1 MDTLTNPKYYTFQ
14 IVVFQKYYQI
24 GENMSLSRREFL
36 KSSAA
41 ASAAAAIGMAVPAE
55 LEAAAEK
62 AEGSWR
68 WDKAACRFCGTG
80 CGIMMATKNGKIVA
94 VKGDPAA
101 PVNRGLN
108 CIKGYFNAKIMYGAD
123 RLTQPLLRVGADGK
137 FDKKGKFAPVS
148 WERAFDEM
156 EVHIKKA
163 LKASGPEGVGVF
175 ASGQYT
181 VMEGYAAQKMMKG
194 GFRSNAID
202 PNARHCMASAVV
214 GFYQTFGIDEPS
226 GCYDDIELTDT
237 IVSWG
242 SNMAEMH
249 PILWS
254 RVTDRKLSDPER
266 VKVINIST
274 YTHRTSDLADEEII
288 FSPNTDLAM
297 WNYIAREIVYN
308 NPESIDWDFV
318 KKHIVFAASPVNMGY
333 GMRRAGEKSIKD
345 GKYTALE
352 METIDKEMQKVVSAK
367 EAPALEPYGYKE
379 GDMMVNKP
387 AGLKH
392 WEITFE
398 EYKKFLAPYTL
409 DYVATISKGNPDED
423 INEFKRKLKLM
434 ADLYI
439 EKGRKVVS
447 FWTMGMNQHTRG
459 TWVNT
464 LAYNVHFL
472 LNKQALPGS
481 GAFSLTGQPSAC
493 GTARE
498 VGTFC
503 HRLPADM
510 MVKNPKHRKITED
523 RWKVPNGTLN
533 PVGNQHIMKIHR
545 DIEDGVVKF
554 AWVNVCNP
562 YQDTASA
569 THWIKA
575 AREMDNFIVTSDGY
589 PGISAKVSD
598 LILPSAMIY
607 EKWGAYG
614 NAERRT
620 QHWRQQVLPVGDAM
634 SDTWQWVELSK
645 RFTVGDV
652 WGAQPLRGGK
662 SLPDVRKAAY
672 AMGYSDN
679 TTMYE
684 ILFANKEAKSYKVD
698 LESFPQQG
706 YDNSESNGDSRNVV
720 GSDGKVFN
728 GYGFM
733 IHEYLFEEY
742 ASFGRGHAH
751 DLADF
756 TTYHRVRGLKW
767 PVVDGKETQWR
778 FNAKYDP
785 YAAKQTKETGNSHA
799 FYGGLAKALTQGDL
813 MGIKDKKK
821 KSLKNKAKIF
831 ARPYMDPPEM
841 PDANYDTWLCTGRV
855 LEHWHSGT
863 MTMRVP
869 ELYRAVPEALCYMHP
884 QDAKDKGLKQGGLCW
899 VESRRGKV
907 KARVETR
914 GRNRPSRGL
923 VFVPWFDEK
932 VFINKV
938 CLDATCPQ
946 SKQTDF
952 KKCAVK
958 IYKA

>member
-1 MDTLTNPKYYTFQ
+1 
-14 IVVFQKYYQI
+14 
-24 GENMSLSRREFL
+24 
-36 KSSAA
+36 
-41 ASAAAAIGMAVPAE
+41 
-55 LEAAAEK
+55 
-62 AEGSWR
+62 
-68 WDKAACRFCGTG
+68 
-80 CGIMMATKNGKIVA
+80 
-94 VKGDPAA
+94 
-101 PVNRGLN
+101 
-108 CIKGYFNAKIMYGAD
+108 
-123 RLTQPLLRVGADGK
+123 
-137 FDKKGKFAPVS
+137 
-148 WERAFDEM
+148 
-156 EVHIKKA
+156 
-163 LKASGPEGVGVF
+163 
-175 ASGQYT
+175 
-181 VMEGYAAQKMMKG
+181 MEGYAAQKMMKG
-194 GFRSNAID
+194 GFRSNALD

-237 IVSWG
+237 VVSWG

-254 RVTDRKLSDPER
+254 RVTDRKLSDPDR
-266 VKVINIST
+266 VKVVNIST
-274 YTHRTSDLADEEII
+274 YRHRTSDLADIEII
-288 FSPNTDLAM
+288 FTPNTDLAL
-297 WNYIAREIVYN
+297 WNYIAHEIVYN
-308 NPESIDWDFV
+308 HPEAIDWDFV
-318 KKHIVFAASPVNMGY
+318 KRHIIFAASPVNMGY
-333 GMRRAGEKSIKD
+333 GMRRSDEKSIVD
-345 GKYTALE
+345 GKYTDEE
-352 METIDKEMQKVVSAK
+352 METISKEMKKVVSAA

-379 GDMMVNKP
+379 GDVMVNKP

-392 WEITFE
+392 WEISFE
-398 EYKKFLAPYTL
+398 EYKKFLEPYTL
-409 DYVATISKGNPDED
+409 DYVAKISKGNPDED
-423 INEFKRKLKLM
+423 INEFKKKLKTL
-434 ADLYI
+434 ASYYV

-464 LAYNVHFL
+464 LSYNVHFL
-472 LNKQALPGS
+472 LNKQAKPGS

-510 MVKNPKHRKITED
+510 MVANPKHRKITEN
-523 RWKVPNGTLN
+523 RWKVPEGTIN

-545 DIEDGVVKF
+545 DIEDGVIKF

-562 YQDTASA
+562 YQDSASA
-569 THWIKA
+569 KHWIKA

-645 RFTVGDV
+645 RFTVKDLWGDYT
-652 WGAQPLRGGK
+652 LRNGK
-662 SLPDVRKAAY
+662 KLPNVIQDAKK
-672 AMGYSDN
+672 MGYTED
-679 TTMYE
+679 TTMFD
-684 ILFANKEAKSYKVD
+684 ILFANDEARSYEVD
-698 LESFPQQG
+698 QNDPIQRG
-706 YDNSESNGDSRNVV
+706 YDNSNSVGDSRNVI
-720 GSDGKVFN
+720 GSDGKVFK
-728 GYGFM
+728 GYGFF
-733 IHEYLFEEY
+733 IDKYLFEEY
-742 ASFGRGHAH
+742 AWFGRGHGH
-751 DLADF
+751 DLAPFDV
-756 TTYHRVRGLKW
+756 YHRVRGLKW

-778 FNAKYDP
+778 FNVKYDP
-785 YAAKQTKETGNSHA
+785 YAAKAVKKAGTDNSHA
-799 FYGGLAKALTQGDL
+799 FYGTLAKALAQGDL
-813 MGIKDKKK
+813 LGIKDKTK

-831 ARPYMDPPEM
+831 ARPYMDPPEV
-841 PDANYDTWLCTGRV
+841 PDNEYDTWLCTGRV

-899 VESRRGKV
+899 VESRRGRV

-946 SKQTDF
+946 SKQTDY

>member
-1 MDTLTNPKYYTFQ
+1 
-14 IVVFQKYYQI
+14 
-24 GENMSLSRREFL
+24 MSISRRNFL

-41 ASAAAAIGMAVPAE
+41 AAAAGAVGITVPAEVQAAAAQG
-55 LEAAAEK
+55 EK
-62 AEGSWR
+62 GWR

-80 CGIMMATKNGKIVA
+80 CGIMLATKGGKIVA

-123 RLTQPLLRVGADGK
+123 RLKTPLLRMNDAGE
-137 FDKKGKFAPVS
+137 FDKKGKFKPVS
-148 WERAFDEM
+148 WKRAFDEM
-156 EVHIKKA
+156 ETHIRKA

-181 VMEGYAAQKMMKG
+181 VMEGYAAQKMMKA

-237 IVSWG
+237 VVSWG

-254 RVTDRKLSDPER
+254 RVTDRKLSDPDH
-266 VKVINIST
+266 VKIVNIST
-274 YTHRTSDLADEEII
+274 YRHRTSDLADVEII
-288 FSPNTDLAM
+288 FSPSTDLAL
-297 WNYIAREIVYN
+297 WNYIAREIVMRD
-308 NPESIDWDFV
+308 EKEKIIDWEFV
-318 KKHIVFAASPVNMGY
+318 KKHMVFAVGPTNIGY
-333 GMRRAGEKSIKD
+333 GMRRAGEKSLKD

-352 METIDKEMQKVVSAK
+352 METISKEMEKKVSAK
-367 EAPALEPYGYKE
+367 EAPALAPYGLKE
-379 GDMMVNKP
+379 GDTMKHT
-387 AGLKH
+387 AGTLKH
-392 WEITFE
+392 WEISFE
-398 EYKKFLAPYTL
+398 EYKRSLEPYTL
-409 DYVATISKGNPDED
+409 DYVAKIAKGDPNED
-423 INEFKRKLKLM
+423 IEEFKKKLQFL
-434 ADLYI
+434 ANLYI

-464 LAYNVHFL
+464 LSYNVHFM
-472 LNKQALPGS
+472 LNKQAKPGS

-503 HRLPADM
+503 HRLPADL
-510 MVKNPKHRKITED
+510 MVKNPKHRKIAEGK
-523 RWKVPNGTLN
+523 WSIPEGTLN

-554 AWVNVCNP
+554 AWVNVCNA
-562 YQDTASA
+562 YQDSASA
-569 THWIKA
+569 SHWIKA

-598 LILPSAMIY
+598 LVLPSAMIY

-645 RFTVGDV
+645 RFTVKDL
-652 WGAQPLRGGK
+652 WGEYTLRNGK
-662 SLPDVRKAAY
+662 KLPNVIAA
-672 AMGYSDN
+672 AKKMGYTED
-679 TTMYE
+679 TTMFD
-684 ILFANKEAKSYKVD
+684 ILYANKKAKSYKVNT
-698 LESFPQQG
+698 EAFPQQG
-706 YDNSESNGDSRNVV
+706 YDNSEVLGDSRNVK
-720 GSDGKVFN
+720 GSDGKVFK

-742 ASFGRGHAH
+742 ASFGRGHGH
-751 DLADF
+751 DLAPF
-756 TTYHRVRGLKW
+756 ETYHKVRGLKW

-778 FNAKYDP
+778 FNVKYDP
-785 YAAKQTKETGNSHA
+785 YAAKANPGGDFA
-799 FYGGLAKALTQGDL
+799 FYGPLAKALAQGDL
-813 MGIKDKKK
+813 TGIKDKTK
-821 KSLKNKAKIF
+821 KSLKNKAKIY

-841 PDANYDTWLCTGRV
+841 PDAKYDTWLCTGRV

-869 ELYRAVPEALCYMHP
+869 ELYRAVPEALCYMNP
-884 QDAKDKGLKQGGLCW
+884 KDAKEKGFKNGELIW

-914 GRNRPSRGL
+914 GRNRPSQGL

-938 CLDATCPQ
+938 CLDATCPM
-946 SKQTDF
+946 SKQTDY

-958 IYKA
+958 MYKA

>member
-1 MDTLTNPKYYTFQ
+1 
-14 IVVFQKYYQI
+14 
-24 GENMSLSRREFL
+24 MSLSRRDFL

-41 ASAAAAIGMAVPAE
+41 ASAAAAVGMTVPAE
-55 LEAAAEK
+55 LAAKANAAE
-62 AEGSWR
+62 GGWR

-80 CGIMMATKNGKIVA
+80 CGIMLATKAGKIVA

-123 RLTQPLLRVGADGK
+123 RLKQPLLRVDSKGN
-137 FDKKGKFAPVS
+137 FDKKGNFAPVS

-156 EVHIKKA
+156 ELNIKKA
-163 LKASGPEGVGVF
+163 LKHSGPEGVGVF

-194 GFRSNAID
+194 GFRSNAFD

-237 IVSWG
+237 IVTWG

-254 RVTDRKLSDPER
+254 RVTDRKLSDPKN
-266 VKVINIST
+266 VKIINLST
-274 YTHRTSDLADEEII
+274 YRHRTSDIADTEII
-288 FSPNTDLAM
+288 FKPNSDLAL

-308 NPESIDWDFV
+308 HPESIDWDFV
-318 KKHIVFAASPVNMGY
+318 KEHIVFAASPVNMGY
-333 GMRRAGEKSIKD
+333 GMRRSDEKSIKD
-345 GKYTALE
+345 GKYTDLE
-352 METIDKEMQKVVSAK
+352 METISKEMKKVVSK
-367 EAPALEPYGYKE
+367 DEAPALAPYGYKE
-379 GDMMVNKP
+379 GDVMVNKNS
-387 AGLKH
+387 GLKH
-392 WEITFE
+392 WEISFE
-398 EYKKFLAPYTL
+398 EYKKFLEPYTAE
-409 DYVATISKGNPDED
+409 YTTQVSKGNPDESD
-423 INEFKRKLKLM
+423 ADFMKKIKEM
-434 ADLYI
+434 ASLYI
-439 EKGRKVVS
+439 EKNRKVVS

-472 LNKQALPGS
+472 LNKQAKPGS

-510 MVKNPKHRKITED
+510 MVANPKHREITENA
-523 RWKVPNGTLN
+523 WKIPNGTLN

-545 DIEDGVVKF
+545 DIEDGVIKF

-569 THWIKA
+569 SHWIKA

-645 RFTVGDV
+645 RFTVKDL
-652 WGAQPLRGGK
+652 WGASTLRNGK
-662 SLPDVRKAAY
+662 KLADVTAEAKK
-672 AMGYSDN
+672 MGYDEN

-684 ILFANKEAKSYKVD
+684 ILFANKKAKSYKID
-698 LESFPQQG
+698 LEDPIQAG
-706 YDNSESNGDSRNVV
+706 YDNTDAIGDSRNII
-720 GSDGKVFN
+720 GSDGKVFK
-728 GYGFM
+728 GYGFF
-733 IHEYLFEEY
+733 IQKYLFEEY
-742 ASFGRGHAH
+742 AEFGRGHAH

-756 TTYHRVRGLKW
+756 DTYHKVRGLKW

-778 FNAKYDP
+778 FNTKYDP
-785 YAAKQTKETGNSHA
+785 YAKKYGKPGTDFA
-799 FYGGLAKALTQGDL
+799 FYGTLAKALAQGDL
-813 MGIKDKKK
+813 KGITDKNK

-831 ARPYMDPPEM
+831 ARPYMDAPEM
-841 PDANYDTWLCTGRV
+841 PDERYPVWLSTGRV

-884 QDAKDKGLKQGGLCW
+884 EDAKKYGVKQGALAW

-914 GRNRPSRGL
+914 GRNRPSKGL

-938 CLDATCPQ
+938 CADYTCPQ
-946 SKQTDF
+946 SFQTDF

>member
-1 MDTLTNPKYYTFQ
+1 MA
-14 IVVFQKYYQI
+14 
-24 GENMSLSRREFL
+24 LSRREFL

-41 ASAAAAIGMAVPAE
+41 ASAAAAVGMSVPSE
-55 LEAAAEK
+55 LQAKANE
-62 AEGSWR
+62 AEGGWR

-80 CGIMMATKNGKIVA
+80 CGIMLATKNGKIVA

-123 RLTQPLLRVGADGK
+123 RLKQPLLRVNAKGE
-137 FDKKGKFAPVS
+137 FDKHGDFAPIS

-156 EVHIKKA
+156 EKHTKKA
-163 LKASGPEGVGVF
+163 LKQSGPEGVGVF
-175 ASGQYT
+175 GSGQYT
-181 VMEGYAAQKMMKG
+181 IMEGYTAQKMMKA

-237 IVSWG
+237 IVTWG

-254 RVTDRKLSDPER
+254 RVTDRKLSDPKNIKI
-266 VKVINIST
+266 VNIST
-274 YTHRTSDLADEEII
+274 YRHRTSDLADMEII
-288 FSPNTDLAM
+288 FTPQTDLAL
-297 WNYIAREIVYN
+297 WNYIAHEIVFN
-308 NPESIDWDFV
+308 NPEVIDWDFI

-333 GMRRAGEKSIKD
+333 GMRKAGEKSMD
-345 GKYTALE
+345 KYTAAE
-352 METIDKEMQKVVSAK
+352 KETMAKQMEKVVSEA
-367 EAPALEPYGYKE
+367 EAPALEPYGYKA
-379 GDMMVNKP
+379 GDVMKNKP

-392 WEITFE
+392 WEISFE
-398 EYKKFLAPYTL
+398 EYKKFLKPYNL
-409 DYVATISKGNPDED
+409 DYVAKISKGDPDED
-423 INEFKRKLKLM
+423 IEVFKKKLKTL

-439 EKGRKVVS
+439 EKSRKVVS

-472 LNKQALPGS
+472 LNKQARPGS

-498 VGTFC
+498 VGTFT

-510 MVKNPKHRKITED
+510 MVKNPKHRAITEKG
-523 RWKVPNGTLN
+523 WHIPKGTLN
-533 PVGNQHIMKIHR
+533 PVGNQHIMKIFR
-545 DIEDGVVKF
+545 DLEDGFVKF
-554 AWVNVCNP
+554 AWIQVTNIF
-562 YQDTASA
+562 QTTASA
-569 THWIKA
+569 SHWIKA
-575 AREMDNFIVTSDGY
+575 AREMDNFIVCSDPY

-598 LILPSAMIY
+598 LILPTAMIY

-620 QHWRQQVLPVGDAM
+620 QHWRQQVLPAGEAM
-634 SDTWQWVELSK
+634 SDTWQMVEFMK
-645 RFTVGDV
+645 RFTIKDL
-652 WGAQPLRGGK
+652 WGEYTLRNGK
-662 SLPDVRKAAY
+662 KLPNVIDAAKK
-672 AMGYSDN
+672 MGYKEDTS
-679 TTMYE
+679 MYE
-684 ILFANKEAKSYKVD
+684 VLYANERAKSYKID
-698 LESFPQQG
+698 MDDPIQAGF
-706 YDNSESNGDSRNVV
+706 DNTECLGDSRNVK
-720 GSDGKVFN
+720 GSDGKVWD
-728 GYGFM
+728 GYGFF
-733 IHEYLFEEY
+733 IQKYLFEEY
-742 ASFGRGHAH
+742 ADFGRGHAH

-756 TTYHRVRGLKW
+756 DTYHKVRGLKW

-785 YAAKQTKETGNSHA
+785 YAAKENTGEFA
-799 FYGGLAKALTQGDL
+799 FYGKLAKALSQGDL
-813 MGIKDKKK
+813 LGVTQKAK

-831 ARPYMDPPEM
+831 ARPYMDPPEI
-841 PDANYDTWLCTGRV
+841 PDEEYPLWMSTGRV

-869 ELYRAVPEALCYMHP
+869 ELYRAVPEALVYVHP
-884 QDAKDKGLKQGGLCW
+884 EDAKKFGVSQGELAW

-914 GRNRPSRGL
+914 GRNRPSRNL
-923 VFVPWFDEK
+923 VYVPFFDEK
-932 VFINKV
+932 VYINKV

-946 SKQTDF
+946 SGQTDF

-958 IYKA
+958 VYKA

>member
-1 MDTLTNPKYYTFQ
+1 
-14 IVVFQKYYQI
+14 
-24 GENMSLSRREFL
+24 MSVSRRDFL

-41 ASAAAAIGMAVPAE
+41 VAAAGVVGISVPQEVQAAAAEAE
-55 LEAAAEK
+55 
-62 AEGSWR
+62 SDWR

-80 CGIMMATKNGKIVA
+80 CGIMLATKGGKIVA

-123 RLTQPLLRVGADGK
+123 RLKTPLLRMNDKGE
-137 FDKKGKFAPVS
+137 FDKKGKFKPVS
-148 WERAFDEM
+148 WQRAFDEM
-156 EVHIKKA
+156 EKHAKKA
-163 LKASGPEGVGVF
+163 LAASGPEGIGVF

-194 GFRSNAID
+194 GFRSNALD

-237 IVSWG
+237 VISWG

-254 RVTDRKLSDPER
+254 RVSDRKLSNPDR

-274 YTHRTSDLADEEII
+274 YTHRTSDLADIEII
-288 FSPNTDLAM
+288 FSPNTDLAL
-297 WNYIAREIVYN
+297 WNYIAREIVYRDKLGGGT
-308 NPESIDWDFV
+308 EDIIDWDFV
-318 KKHIVFAASPVNMGY
+318 NKHIVFCASPVNIGY
-333 GMRRAGEKSIKD
+333 GMRKADEKSIKE
-345 GKYTALE
+345 GKYSEAE
-352 METIDKEMQKVVSAK
+352 MEIIKKEMSKIVSEK
-367 EAPALEPYGYKE
+367 EAPALAPYGYKA
-379 GDMMVNKP
+379 GDEMKNETPLVDGKP
-387 AGLKH
+387 EDLKH
-392 WEITFE
+392 WHISFE
-398 EYKKFLAPYTL
+398 EYKKFLEPYTL
-409 DYVATISKGNPDED
+409 DYVAKISKGDPNED
-423 INEFKRKLKLM
+423 IEAFKKKLQTM

-439 EKGRKVVS
+439 EKDRKVVS

-464 LAYNVHFL
+464 LSYNVHFM
-472 LNKQALPGS
+472 LNKQAKPGS

-510 MVKNPKHRKITED
+510 MVANPKHREITEKA
-523 RWKVPNGTLN
+523 WKIPAKTLN
-533 PVGNQHIMKIHR
+533 HIGNQHIMKIHR
-545 DIEDGVVKF
+545 DIEDGNMKF

-562 YQDTASA
+562 YQDSA
-569 THWIKA
+569 NANHWIKA
-575 AREMDNFIVTSDGY
+575 ARESDCFIVCSDGY

-598 LILPSAMIY
+598 LVLPSAMIY

-620 QHWRQQVLPVGDAM
+620 QHWRQQVIPVGDAM
-634 SDTWQWVELSK
+634 SDTWQWVEFSK
-645 RFTVGDV
+645 RFTVKDL
-652 WGAQPLRGGK
+652 WGAQKLRGKNKDTGEPNG
-662 SLPDVRKAAY
+662 LPSVIEEAK
-672 AMGYSDN
+672 AMGYTED

-684 ILFANKEAKSYKVD
+684 ILFANERAKSYAAND
-698 LESFPQQG
+698 PIGEG
-706 YDNSESNGDSRNVV
+706 YDNTESLGDSRNVI
-720 GSDGKVFN
+720 GSDGKEWK
-728 GYGFM
+728 GYGFQ
-733 IHEYLFEEY
+733 IHKYLFEEY
-742 ASFGRGHAH
+742 ADFGRGHAH
-751 DLADF
+751 DLAPFDV
-756 TTYHRVRGLKW
+756 YHKVRGLKW

-785 YAAKQTKETGNSHA
+785 YAAKAAEGAEFA
-799 FYGGLAKALTQGDL
+799 FYGKLAKELPSGDL
-813 MGIKDKKK
+813 MGVKDKEKK
-821 KSLKNKAKIF
+821 PLANKAKIF

-841 PDANYDTWLCTGRV
+841 PDEKYPLWMCTGRV

-884 QDAKDKGLKQGGLCW
+884 DDAKNLGLKRGELAW
-899 VESRRGKV
+899 VDSRRGKV
-907 KARVETR
+907 KARIETS
-914 GRNRPSRGL
+914 GRNRPPVGL

-946 SKQTDF
+946 SKQTDY

-958 IYKA
+958 ITKA

>member
-1 MDTLTNPKYYTFQ
+1 
-14 IVVFQKYYQI
+14 
-24 GENMSLSRREFL
+24 MSLDRRKFL
-36 KSSAA
+36 KSAAA
-41 ASAAAAIGMAVPAE
+41 ASAASAMGMTVPVE
-55 LEAAAEK
+55 LQASQQK
-62 AEGSWR
+62 AESDWR

-80 CGIMMATKNGKIVA
+80 CGIMMATKGEGNDRKIVA

-123 RLTQPLLRVGADGK
+123 RLTQPLLRVGSDGK
-137 FDKKGKFAPVS
+137 FDKHGKFAPIS

-156 EVHIKKA
+156 EFHAKKA
-163 LKASGPEGVGVF
+163 FKEGGPEAVGVF
-175 ASGQYT
+175 SSGQYT
-181 VMEGYAAQKMMKG
+181 IMEGYAAQKMMKA
-194 GFRSNAID
+194 GFRSNAFD

-214 GFYQTFGIDEPS
+214 GFYQTFGVDEPS

-237 IVSWG
+237 VVSWG

-254 RVTDRKLSDPER
+254 RVTDRKLSDPDR
-266 VKVINIST
+266 VKVISIQT
-274 YTHRTSDLADEEII
+274 YTHRTSDLADTEIL
-288 FSPNTDLAM
+288 FSPNTDTAL
-297 WNYIAREIVYN
+297 WNYVAHEIVYN
-308 NPESIDWDFV
+308 NPDAIDWDFI
-318 KKHIVFAASPVNMGY
+318 KKHIIFAAGPVNIGY
-333 GMRRAGEKSIKD
+333 GMRRKGEKSLVD
-345 GKYTALE
+345 GKYTELE
-352 METIDKEMQKVVSAK
+352 METISKEMSKKVSAK

-379 GDMMVNKP
+379 GDVMKHT
-387 AGLKH
+387 GGTLKH
-392 WEITFE
+392 WEISFE
-398 EYKKFLAPYTL
+398 DYKKSLAPYTL
-409 DYVATISKGNPDED
+409 DYTAKIVKGDPDED
-423 INEFKRKLKLM
+423 INEFKAKLKEL
-434 ADLYI
+434 ASLYV
-439 EKGRKVVS
+439 EKDRKVVS

-459 TWVNT
+459 TWTNT
-464 LAYNVHFL
+464 LAYNVHFM
-472 LNKQALPGS
+472 LNKQARPGS

-498 VGTFC
+498 VGTFT

-510 MVKNPKHRKITED
+510 MVKNPKHRSIAEHK
-523 RWKVPNGTLN
+523 WMVPQGTIN
-533 PVGNQHIMKIHR
+533 PVGKQHIMKIHR
-545 DIEDGVVKF
+545 DIEDGLIKF

-562 YQDTASA
+562 YQDSASA

-620 QHWRQQVLPVGDAM
+620 QHWRQQVVPVGDAM
-634 SDTWQWVELSK
+634 SDTWQWVEFSK
-645 RFTVGDV
+645 RFTVKDL
-652 WGAQPLRGGK
+652 WGEQAPSGPRK
-662 SLPDVRKAAY
+662 KALPSVIEAAKK
-672 AMGYSDN
+672 MGYSED
-679 TTMYE
+679 TTMFE
-684 ILFANKEAKSYKVD
+684 ILYANETAKSYKLD
-698 LESFPQQG
+698 QKDPIQTG
-706 YDNSESNGDSRNVV
+706 YDNSEGYGDGRNVI
-720 GSDGKVFN
+720 GSDGKVFE
-728 GYGFM
+728 GYGFF
-733 IHEYLFEEY
+733 IQKYLWEEY
-742 ASFGRGHAH
+742 ASFTRGHGH
-751 DLADF
+751 DLAPFDM
-756 TTYHRVRGLKW
+756 YQKVRGLKW
-767 PVVDGKETQWR
+767 PVVDGKETPWR

-785 YAAKQTKETGNSHA
+785 YAAKETKGTDDEFA
-799 FYGGLAKALTQGDL
+799 FYGKLAKALPFGNLTGVT
-813 MGIKDKKK
+813 KKEK
-821 KSLKNKAKIF
+821 TGLKNKAKIF

-841 PDANYDTWLCTGRV
+841 PDENYDTWLCTGRV

-884 QDAKDKGLKQGGLCW
+884 ADAKAKGLKQGGLAW

-914 GRNRPSRGL
+914 GRNRPARGL

-938 CLDATCPQ
+938 CLDATCPM
-946 SKQTDF
+946 SKQTDY

>member
-1 MDTLTNPKYYTFQ
+1 MT
-14 IVVFQKYYQI
+14 
-24 GENMSLSRREFL
+24 LSRREFL

-41 ASAAAAIGMAVPAE
+41 ASAAAAIGMNVPTAVQAKANE
-55 LEAAAEK
+55 
-62 AEGSWR
+62 AEGGWR

-80 CGIMMATKNGKIVA
+80 CGIMLATKGGKIVA

-123 RLTQPLLRVGADGK
+123 RLKQPLLRVNQKGE
-137 FDKKGKFAPVS
+137 FDKNGEFTPIS

-156 EVHIKKA
+156 EFHMKKA
-163 LKASGPEGVGVF
+163 LKEKGPEGIGIF

-181 VMEGYAAQKMMKG
+181 VMEGYAAQKMMKA

-237 IVSWG
+237 VVSWG

-254 RVTDRKLSDPER
+254 RVTDRKLSNPDK
-266 VKVINIST
+266 VKVINLST
-274 YTHRTSDLADEEII
+274 YRHRTSDLADTEII
-288 FSPNTDLAM
+288 FKPNSDLAL

-318 KKHIVFAASPVNMGY
+318 KSNIIFAASPVNMGY
-333 GMRRAGEKSIKD
+333 GMRRSDEKSIVE
-345 GKYTALE
+345 GKYTDKE
-352 METIDKEMQKVVSAK
+352 METISKEMQKVVSK
-367 EAPALEPYGYKE
+367 DEAPALAPYGYKE
-379 GDMMVNKP
+379 GDMMVNKN

-392 WEITFE
+392 WEISFE
-398 EYKKFLAPYTL
+398 EYKKFLEPYTA
-409 DYVATISKGNPDED
+409 DYVTQVSKGNPDESD
-423 INEFKRKLKLM
+423 EDFKKKIKEL

-439 EKGRKVVS
+439 EKNRKVVS

-459 TWVNT
+459 SWVNT

-472 LNKQALPGS
+472 LNKQAKPGS

-498 VGTFC
+498 VGTFA

-510 MVKNPKHRKITED
+510 MVANPKHRSIAE
-523 RWKVPNGTLN
+523 KVWQIPQGTLN
-533 PVGNQHIMKIHR
+533 PKGHQDIMKIHR
-545 DIEDGVVKF
+545 DLEDGSMKF

-562 YQDTASA
+562 YQDSASA
-569 THWIKA
+569 SHWIKA
-575 AREMDNFIVTSDGY
+575 ARQMDNFIVTSDGY

-645 RFTVGDV
+645 RFTVKDL
-652 WGAQPLRGGK
+652 WGEQSLLSTDGK
-662 SLPDVRKAAY
+662 KKLPDVINEAKK
-672 AMGYSDN
+672 MGYTEN
-679 TTMYE
+679 TTMYD
-684 ILFANKEAKSYKVD
+684 ILFANDKAKSYKAD
-698 LESFPQQG
+698 LEDPIQAGF
-706 YDNSESNGDSRNVV
+706 DNSEVFGDKRNVV
-720 GSDGKVFN
+720 GSDGKVFD
-728 GYGFM
+728 GYGFF
-733 IHEYLFEEY
+733 IQKYLFEEY
-742 ASFGRGHAH
+742 ASFGRGHGH

-756 TTYHRVRGLKW
+756 DTYHKVRGLKW

-778 FNAKYDP
+778 FNVKYDP
-785 YAAKQTKETGNSHA
+785 YAANAVKEAGTNNSHA
-799 FYGGLAKALTQGDL
+799 FYGKLAKALPFGDL
-813 MGIKDKKK
+813 NGVTNKNK
-821 KSLKNKAKIF
+821 KSLVNKAKIF
-831 ARPYMDPPEM
+831 ARPYMDAPEIPNEEYPVWM
-841 PDANYDTWLCTGRV
+841 CTGRV

-869 ELYRAVPEALCYMHP
+869 ELFRAVPEALCYMHP
-884 QDAKDKGLKQGGLCW
+884 VDAKKYDVKQGELAW

-907 KARVETR
+907 KARIETR

-923 VFVPWFDEK
+923 IFVPWFDEK

-938 CLDATCPQ
+938 CLDATCPM
-946 SKQTDF
+946 SKQTDY

>member
-1 MDTLTNPKYYTFQ
+1 
-14 IVVFQKYYQI
+14 
-24 GENMSLSRREFL
+24 MSLSRRDFL

-41 ASAAAAIGMAVPAE
+41 ASAAAAVGMSVPSE
-55 LEAAAEK
+55 LSAASTAAE
-62 AEGSWR
+62 AEWR

-123 RLTQPLLRVGADGK
+123 RLKTPLLRVNSKGE
-137 FDKKGKFAPVS
+137 FDKNGKFAPVS

-163 LKASGPEGVGVF
+163 LKHAGPEGVGVF

-194 GFRSNAID
+194 GFRSNALD

-266 VKVINIST
+266 VKVISIQT
-274 YTHRTSDLADEEII
+274 YRHRTSDLADEEII
-288 FSPNTDLAM
+288 FTPNTDLAL
-297 WNYIAREIVYN
+297 WNYIAHEIVYN
-308 NPESIDWDFV
+308 HPEAIDWDFV
-318 KKHIVFAASPVNMGY
+318 KRHIVFAASPVNLGY
-333 GMRRAGEKSIKD
+333 GMRRSDEKSIKD
-345 GKYTALE
+345 GKYTDQE
-352 METIDKEMQKVVSAK
+352 METISKEMKKVVSAE
-367 EAPALEPYGYKE
+367 EAPALKPYGYKE
-379 GDMMVNKP
+379 GDVMVNEP

-392 WEITFE
+392 WEISFE
-398 EYKKFLAPYTL
+398 EYKKFLEPYTL
-409 DYVATISKGNPDED
+409 DYVAKISKGNPDED
-423 INEFKRKLKLM
+423 INEFKRKLKVL

-464 LAYNVHFL
+464 LSYNVHFL
-472 LNKQALPGS
+472 LNKQAKPGS

-510 MVKNPKHRKITED
+510 MVANPKHRKITEN
-523 RWKVPNGTLN
+523 RWKVPEGTIN

-545 DIEDGVVKF
+545 DIEDGVIKF

-562 YQDTASA
+562 YQDSASA
-569 THWIKA
+569 KHWIKA
-575 AREMDNFIVTSDGY
+575 ARKMDNFIVTSDGY

-645 RFTVGDV
+645 RFTVKDL
-652 WGAQPLRGGK
+652 WGPSTLRNGTK
-662 SLPDVRKAAY
+662 LADVRDEAKK
-672 AMGYSDN
+672 MGYSDD

-684 ILFANKEAKSYKVD
+684 ILFANDEAKSYKVD
-698 LESFPQQG
+698 PNDPIQKG
-706 YDNSESNGDSRNVV
+706 YDNTNSSGDSRNVI
-720 GSDGKVFN
+720 GSDGKVFK
-728 GYGFM
+728 GYGFF
-733 IHEYLFEEY
+733 IDKYLFEEY
-742 ASFGRGHAH
+742 AWFGRGHGH
-751 DLADF
+751 DLAPFDV
-756 TTYHRVRGLKW
+756 YHRVRGLKW

-785 YAAKQTKETGNSHA
+785 YAAKAVKQAGSGNSHA
-799 FYGGLAKALTQGDL
+799 FYGTLAKALAQGDL
-813 MGIKDKKK
+813 NGIKDKTKK
-821 KSLKNKAKIF
+821 ALKNKAKIF
-831 ARPYMDPPEM
+831 ARPYMDPPEK
-841 PDANYDTWLCTGRV
+841 PDAEYDTWLCTGRV

-884 QDAKDKGLKQGGLCW
+884 QDAKDKGLIQGGLCW
-899 VESRRGKV
+899 VESRRGRV

-923 VFVPWFDEK
+923 VFIPWFDEK

>member
-1 MDTLTNPKYYTFQ
+1 
-14 IVVFQKYYQI
+14 
-24 GENMSLSRREFL
+24 MSLSRRDFL

-41 ASAAAAIGMAVPAE
+41 ASAAAAVGMGVPAQ
-55 LEAAAEK
+55 LKANAEQ
-62 AEGSWR
+62 AESGWR

-80 CGIMMATKNGKIVA
+80 CGIMLATKNGRIVA

-123 RLTQPLLRVGADGK
+123 RLKQPLLRVNSKGE
-137 FDKKGKFAPVS
+137 FDKNGKFAPVS
-148 WERAFDEM
+148 WKRAFDEM
-156 EVHIKKA
+156 ETHIKKA
-163 LKASGPEGVGVF
+163 LKASGPEGVGIF

-181 VMEGYAAQKMMKG
+181 IMEGYAAQKLMKA

-214 GFYQTFGIDEPS
+214 GFYQTFGVDEPS
-226 GCYDDIELTDT
+226 GCYDDIEITDT
-237 IVSWG
+237 VVTWG

-254 RVTDRKLSDPER
+254 RVTDRKLSDPDR
-266 VKVINIST
+266 VKVINMST
-274 YTHRTSDLADEEII
+274 YRHRTSDLADIEII
-288 FSPNTDLAM
+288 FTPNTDLAI
-297 WNYIAREIVYN
+297 WNYIAHEIVFN
-308 NPESIDWDFV
+308 HPEAIDWDFV
-318 KKHIVFAASPVNMGY
+318 KKNMIFAAGPVNIGY
-333 GMRRAGEKSIKD
+333 GLRRAGEKSLKS
-345 GKYTALE
+345 GKYSDKEMEIISKE
-352 METIDKEMQKVVSAK
+352 METIVSEN
-367 EAPALEPYGYKE
+367 EAPALAPYGYKA
-379 GDMMVNKP
+379 GDVMKHT
-387 AGLKH
+387 AGTLAH
-392 WEITFE
+392 WEISFE
-398 EYKKFLAPYTL
+398 DYKKSLEPYTV
-409 DYVATISKGNPDED
+409 DYVAKISKGNPDED
-423 INEFKRKLKLM
+423 IEEFKKKLKTL
-434 ADLYI
+434 ASLYI
-439 EKGRKVVS
+439 EKGRKIVS

-464 LAYNVHFL
+464 LSYNVHFL

-498 VGTFC
+498 VGTFT

-510 MVKNPKHRKITED
+510 MVANPKHRSIAEKK
-523 RWKVPNGTLN
+523 WMVPEGTLN
-533 PVGNQHIMKIHR
+533 GVGKQHIMKIHR
-545 DIEDGVVKF
+545 DIEDGLIKF

-562 YQDTASA
+562 YHDTASA

-620 QHWRQQVLPVGDAM
+620 QHWRQQVLPVGEAM

-645 RFTVGDV
+645 RFTVKDV
-652 WGAQPLRGGK
+652 WGEYAPSGPRK
-662 SLPDVRKAAY
+662 ETLPSVIEKAK
-672 AMGYSDN
+672 AMGYKED
-679 TTMYE
+679 TTLFE
-684 ILFANKEAKSYKVD
+684 ILFANDVAKSYKLD
-698 LESFPQQG
+698 PEDPIQAG
-706 YDNSESNGDSRNVV
+706 YDNSEAMGDSRNVV
-720 GSDGKVFN
+720 GSDGKVFE
-728 GYGFM
+728 GYGFF
-733 IHEYLFEEY
+733 IQKYLFEEY
-742 ASFGRGHAH
+742 AAFTRGHGH
-751 DLADF
+751 DLAPFDV
-756 TTYHRVRGLKW
+756 YHKVRGLKW

-778 FNAKYDP
+778 FNVKYDP
-785 YAAKQTKETGNSHA
+785 YAAKAVKEAGTDNTHA
-799 FYGGLAKALTQGDL
+799 FYGTLAKALPSGDL
-813 MGIKDKKK
+813 NGVKDKTKK
-821 KSLKNKAKIF
+821 ALKNKAKIF

-841 PDANYDTWLCTGRV
+841 PDAEYPVWLSTGRV

-884 QDAKDKGLKQGGLCW
+884 EDAKKYGVKQGELAW

-907 KARVETR
+907 KARIETR

-923 VFVPWFDEK
+923 VFVPWFDES

-938 CLDATCPQ
+938 CLDATCPM

>member
-1 MDTLTNPKYYTFQ
+1 
-14 IVVFQKYYQI
+14 
-24 GENMSLSRREFL
+24 MSLSRREFL

-41 ASAAAAIGMAVPAE
+41 ASAAAAIGMSVPSEVQA
-55 LEAAAEK
+55 K
-62 AEGSWR
+62 ADQAGSSWR

-123 RLTQPLLRVGADGK
+123 RLTQPLLRVDANGK
-137 FDKKGKFAPVS
+137 FDKHGNFAPVS

-156 EVHIKKA
+156 EFHAKKA
-163 LKASGPEGVGVF
+163 LKASGPEGVAVF

-266 VKVINIST
+266 VKVVNIST
-274 YTHRTSDLADEEII
+274 YRHRTSDLADIEII
-288 FSPNTDLAM
+288 FSPSTDLAL
-297 WNYIAREIVYN
+297 WNYVAHEIVYN
-308 NPESIDWDFV
+308 HPEAIDWDFV
-318 KKHIVFAASPVNMGY
+318 KRHMVFCAQPVNMGY
-333 GMRRAGEKSIKD
+333 GMRRTGEKSLTPVRPD
-345 GKYTALE
+345 GSAGKYSALE
-352 METIDKEMQKVVSAK
+352 METINHEMKKVVSAK
-367 EAPALEPYGYKE
+367 EAPALEPFGYKE
-379 GDMMVNKP
+379 GDVMVNKP

-392 WEITFE
+392 WEISFE

-409 DYVATISKGNPDED
+409 DYVGRIAKGNPDED
-423 INEFKRKLKLM
+423 LEEFKAKLQAL

-464 LAYNVHFL
+464 LSYNVHFM
-472 LNKQALPGS
+472 LNKQAVPGS

-498 VGTFC
+498 VGTFA

-510 MVKNPKHRKITED
+510 MVKNPKHRKITEN
-523 RWKVPNGTLN
+523 RWKIPNGTLN

-562 YQDTASA
+562 YQDSASA

-575 AREMDNFIVTSDGY
+575 AREMDNFIVCSDGY

-634 SDTWQWVELSK
+634 SDTWQWVEFSK
-645 RFTVGDV
+645 RFTVNDL
-652 WGAQPLRGGK
+652 WGPYTLRNGK
-662 SLPDVRKAAY
+662 KLADVRAKAEE
-672 AMGYSDN
+672 MGYSKD

-684 ILFANKEAKSYKVD
+684 ILYANKEAKSYKVD
-698 LESFPQQG
+698 LNSFPQKG
-706 YDNSESNGDSRNVV
+706 YDNTECIGDARNVV
-720 GSDGKVFN
+720 GSDGKVFK

-742 ASFGRGHAH
+742 ASFGRGHGH

-785 YAAKQTKETGNSHA
+785 YAAKAVKKAGTGNSHA
-799 FYGGLAKALTQGDL
+799 FYGPLAKALPFGDL
-813 MGIKDKKK
+813 KGIKKKEK
-821 KSLKNKAKIF
+821 TGLKNKAKIF

-841 PDANYDTWLCTGRV
+841 PDAKYDTWLCTGRV

-884 QDAKDKGLKQGGLCW
+884 EDAKAKGVKQGQLAW

-946 SKQTDF
+946 SKQTDY

-958 IYKA
+958 IYSV

>member
-1 MDTLTNPKYYTFQ
+1 MALN
-14 IVVFQKYYQI
+14 
-24 GENMSLSRREFL
+24 RRDFL
-36 KSSAA
+36 KSAAVASA
-41 ASAAAAIGMAVPAE
+41 ASAVGISIPTEV
-55 LEAAAEK
+55 EASAKEAEK
-62 AEGSWR
+62 DWR

-80 CGIMMATKNGKIVA
+80 CGIMLATKNGKIVA

-123 RLTQPLLRVGADGK
+123 RLTTPLLRVNEKGE
-137 FDKKGKFAPVS
+137 FDKKGKFKPVS
-148 WERAFDEM
+148 WKRAFDEM
-156 EVHIKKA
+156 EKHAKKA
-163 LKASGPEGVGVF
+163 LKESGPEGVAVF

-181 VMEGYAAQKMMKG
+181 IMEGYAAQKMMKA

-237 IVSWG
+237 IVTWG

-254 RVTDRKLSDPER
+254 RVTDRKLSNPDR
-266 VKVINIST
+266 VKIVNIQT
-274 YTHRTSDLADEEII
+274 YTHRTCDIGDINII
-288 FSPNTDLAM
+288 FSPQTDLAI
-297 WNYIAREIVYN
+297 WNYIAHEIVYN
-308 NPESIDWDFV
+308 HPEAIDWDFI
-318 KKHIVFAASPVNMGY
+318 KENIVFTVGPVNLGY
-333 GMRRAGEKSIKD
+333 GMRRADEKSIKD
-345 GKYTALE
+345 GKYSAKE
-352 METIDKEMQKVVSAK
+352 METIKKEMEKKVSAK
-367 EAPALEPYGYKE
+367 EAPALKPYGYKE
-379 GDMMVNKP
+379 GDIMKNTK
-387 AGLKH
+387 GTLKH
-392 WEITFE
+392 WLISFE
-398 EYKKFLAPYTL
+398 EYKKSLEPFTL
-409 DYVATISKGNPDED
+409 DYVAKIAKGDPNESLED
-423 INEFKRKLKLM
+423 FKKKLKAL

-439 EKGRKVVS
+439 EKDRKVVS

-464 LAYNVHFL
+464 LSYNVHFL
-472 LNKQALPGS
+472 LNKQAKPGN

-510 MVKNPKHRKITED
+510 MVKNPKHREIAEKKWHIP
-523 RWKVPNGTLN
+523 KGTLN

-562 YQDTASA
+562 YQDSASA
-569 THWIKA
+569 RHWIKA
-575 AREMDNFIVTSDGY
+575 ARNMDNFIVTSDGY

-598 LILPSAMIY
+598 LVLPSAMIY

-634 SDTWQWVELSK
+634 SDTWQWVEFSK
-645 RFTVGDV
+645 RFTVKDL
-652 WGAQPLRGGK
+652 WGEWTLRNGK
-662 SLPDVRKAAY
+662 KLPSVIEEAKK
-672 AMGYSDN
+672 MGYKED

-684 ILFANKEAKSYKVD
+684 ILFANERAKKYKID
-698 LESFPQQG
+698 LNKFPQKG
-706 YDNSESNGDSRNVV
+706 FDNSECIGDSRNVI
-720 GSDGKVFN
+720 GSDGKVFK

-742 ASFGRGHAH
+742 ASFGRGHGH
-751 DLADF
+751 DLAPF
-756 TTYHRVRGLKW
+756 EVYHRVRGLKW

-778 FNAKYDP
+778 FNVKYDP
-785 YAAKQTKETGNSHA
+785 YAAKAVKESGSKSTHA
-799 FYGGLAKALTQGDL
+799 FYGPLAKKLPHGDL
-813 MGIKDKKK
+813 KGVTDKNKT
-821 KSLKNKAKIF
+821 SLKNKAKIF

-841 PDANYDTWLCTGRV
+841 PDSNYDTWLCTGRV

-869 ELYRAVPEALCYMHP
+869 ELFRAVPEALCYMNP
-884 QDAKDKGLKQGGLCW
+884 KDAKAKGIKRGELVW

-914 GRNRPSRGL
+914 GRNRPPQGL

-932 VFINKV
+932 VLINKV
-938 CLDATCPQ
+938 CLDATCPM
-946 SKQTDF
+946 SKQTDY

>member
-1 MDTLTNPKYYTFQ
+1 
-14 IVVFQKYYQI
+14 
-24 GENMSLSRREFL
+24 MSLSRREFL

-41 ASAAAAIGMAVPAE
+41 ASAAAAIGMSVPVE
-55 LEAAAEK
+55 LEAAAAK

-123 RLTQPLLRVGADGK
+123 RLTQPLLRMDSNGK

-156 EVHIKKA
+156 ELNIKKA
-163 LKASGPEGVGVF
+163 LKASGPEGVAVF

-181 VMEGYAAQKMMKG
+181 VMEGYAAQKLMKG

-242 SNMAEMH
+242 ANMAEMH

-266 VKVINIST
+266 VKVINMST
-274 YTHRTSDLADEEII
+274 YRHRTSDLADEEII
-288 FSPNTDLAM
+288 FTPNSDLAM

-333 GMRRAGEKSIKD
+333 GMRRAGEKSVTPVRPD
-345 GKYTALE
+345 GSAGKYSALE
-352 METIDKEMQKVVSAK
+352 METINQEMEHIVSEN
-367 EAPALEPYGYKE
+367 EAPALAPYGYKA
-379 GDMMVNKP
+379 GDKMLNKP

-392 WEITFE
+392 WEISFE
-398 EYKKFLAPYTL
+398 EYKKFLEPYTL
-409 DYVATISKGNPDED
+409 EYVTSVSKGDPDESD
-423 INEFKRKLKLM
+423 EEFGRKMKLV

-464 LAYNVHFL
+464 LSYNVHFM
-472 LNKQALPGS
+472 LNKQAVPGS

-645 RFTVGDV
+645 RFTVKDV
-652 WGAQPLRGGK
+652 WGSQPLRGGK
-662 SLPDVRKAAY
+662 SLPDVRKAAH
-672 AMGYSDN
+672 AMGYTDD

-698 LESFPQQG
+698 TSAFPQQG
-706 YDNSESNGDSRNVV
+706 YDNSECNGDSRNVK
-720 GSDGKVFN
+720 GSDGKVWK

-785 YAAKQTKETGNSHA
+785 YAAKATKETGNSHA
-799 FYGGLAKALTQGDL
+799 FYGPLAKALTQGDL
-813 MGIKDKKK
+813 RGITDKKK

-841 PDANYDTWLCTGRV
+841 PDENYDTWLCTGRV

-869 ELYRAVPEALCYMHP
+869 ELYRAVPEALCYIHP
-884 QDAKDKGLKQGGLCW
+884 QDAKEKGLAQGKLCW
-899 VESRRGKV
+899 VESRRGRV

>member
-1 MDTLTNPKYYTFQ
+1 MGMN
-14 IVVFQKYYQI
+14 
-24 GENMSLSRREFL
+24 RRDFL

-41 ASAAAAIGMAVPAE
+41 AAAAGAVGITVPAEIQAAAAKGE
-55 LEAAAEK
+55 D
-62 AEGSWR
+62 GWR

-80 CGIMMATKNGKIVA
+80 CGIMLATKGGKIVA

-123 RLTQPLLRVGADGK
+123 RLKTPLLRVNDKGE
-137 FDKKGKFAPVS
+137 FDKHGRFKPVS
-148 WERAFDEM
+148 WKRAFDEM
-156 EVHIKKA
+156 EKNIKKA
-163 LKASGPEGVGVF
+163 LKASGPEGVAVF

-237 IVSWG
+237 VISWG

-254 RVTDRKLSDPER
+254 RVTDRKLSDPDR
-266 VKVINIST
+266 VKVVNITT
-274 YTHRTSDLADEEII
+274 YRTRSSDLADFEII
-288 FSPNTDLAM
+288 FTPQTDLAL
-297 WNYIAREIVYN
+297 WNYVAREIVMRD
-308 NPESIDWDFV
+308 EKEKIIDWEFV
-318 KKHIVFAASPVNMGY
+318 KKHMVFAVGPVNIGY
-333 GMRRAGEKSIKD
+333 GMRRANEKSIKD
-345 GKYTALE
+345 GKYNAKE
-352 METIDKEMQKVVSAK
+352 METIKHEMAKKVSAT
-367 EAPALEPYGYKE
+367 EAPALAPYGYKE
-379 GDMMVNKP
+379 GDVMKNT
-387 AGLKH
+387 AGTLKH
-392 WEITFE
+392 WEISFE
-398 EYKKFLAPYTL
+398 EYKKHLEPYTL
-409 DYVATISKGNPDED
+409 DYVAKIAKGDPNED
-423 INEFKRKLKLM
+423 INAFKKKLQML

-464 LAYNVHFL
+464 LSYNVHFM
-472 LNKQALPGS
+472 LNKQAKPGS

-510 MVKNPKHRKITED
+510 MVKSPKHRAITEKG
-523 RWKVPNGTLN
+523 WHIPAGTLN
-533 PVGNQHIMKIHR
+533 GVGKQHIMAIHR
-545 DIEDGVVKF
+545 GIEDGLIKF
-554 AWVNVCNP
+554 AWVNVCNA
-562 YQDTASA
+562 YQDSASA
-569 THWIKA
+569 NHWIKA

-598 LILPSAMIY
+598 LVLPSAMIY

-620 QHWRQQVLPVGDAM
+620 QHWRQQVLPVGEAM

-645 RFTVGDV
+645 RFTVKDV
-652 WGAQPLRGGK
+652 WGEYAPSGPRKKPLP
-662 SLPDVRKAAY
+662 SVIEAAKK
-672 AMGYSDN
+672 MGYKED
-679 TTMYE
+679 TTMFE
-684 ILFANKEAKSYKVD
+684 ILFANDRAKAYKVD
-698 LESFPQQG
+698 LNSFPQKG
-706 YDNSESNGDSRNVV
+706 YDNSEVLGDSRNVK
-720 GSDGKVFN
+720 GSDGEVFK

-733 IHEYLFEEY
+733 IHQYLFEEY
-742 ASFGRGHAH
+742 ASFGRGHGH

-756 TTYHRVRGLKW
+756 VTYHKVRGLKW
-767 PVVDGKETQWR
+767 PVVNGKETQWR
-778 FNAKYDP
+778 FNCKYDP
-785 YAAKQTKETGNSHA
+785 YAAKANPGGDFA
-799 FYGGLAKALTQGDL
+799 FYGTLAKALSQGDL
-813 MGIKDKKK
+813 KGIKDKKK
-821 KSLKNKAKIF
+821 KPLPNKAKIY
-831 ARPYMDPPEM
+831 ARPYMDPPEK
-841 PDANYDTWLCTGRV
+841 PDANYDSWLCTGRV

-869 ELYRAVPEALCYMHP
+869 ELFRAVPEALCYMHP
-884 QDAKDKGLKQGGLCW
+884 KDAKAKGVKRGDLVW

-907 KARVETR
+907 KARVETH
-914 GRNRPSRGL
+914 GRNRPSQGL

-938 CLDATCPQ
+938 TLDATCPM
-946 SKQTDF
+946 SKQTDY

-958 IYKA
+958 VTKA

>member
-1 MDTLTNPKYYTFQ
+1 MGID
-14 IVVFQKYYQI
+14 
-24 GENMSLSRREFL
+24 RRDFL
-36 KSSAA
+36 KSAAA
-41 ASAAAAIGMAVPAE
+41 ASAASAIGMALPTSAQ
-55 LEAAAEK
+55 AAAEEAQK
-62 AEGSWR
+62 DWR

-80 CGIMMATKNGKIVA
+80 CGIMMATKDGRVVA

-123 RLTQPLLRVGADGK
+123 RLTKPLLRVNAKGE
-137 FDKKGKFAPVS
+137 FDKKGKFAEVS

-156 EVHIKKA
+156 EKHIKRA
-163 LKASGPEGVGVF
+163 LKESGPEGVGVF

-237 IVSWG
+237 VVSWG

-254 RVTDRKLSDPER
+254 RVTDRKLTDPDR
-266 VKVINIST
+266 VKVINMST
-274 YTHRTSDLADEEII
+274 YRHRTSDLADIEII
-288 FSPNTDLAM
+288 FSPNTDLAL
-297 WNYIAREIVYN
+297 WNYIAHEIVYN
-308 NPESIDWDFV
+308 HPEAIDWDFV
-318 KKHIVFAASPVNMGY
+318 KEHIIFASQPVNTGY
-333 GMRRAGEKSIKD
+333 GMRRSDEKSVKE
-345 GKYTALE
+345 GKYTELE
-352 METIDKEMQKVVSAK
+352 MQTVSKEMSKVVSAK
-367 EAPALEPYGYKE
+367 EAPALEPFGYKE
-379 GDMMVNKP
+379 GDTMTMKP
-387 AGLKH
+387 AGLAH
-392 WEITFE
+392 WEISFE
-398 EYKKFLAPYTL
+398 EYKKFLKPYTL
-409 DYVATISKGNPDED
+409 DYVAEISKGDP
-423 INEFKRKLKLM
+423 NESIESFKAKLKEL
-434 ADLYI
+434 ASLYI
-439 EKGRKVVS
+439 EKDRKVVS

-464 LAYNVHFL
+464 LSYNVHFL
-472 LNKQALPGS
+472 LNKQAKPGS

-510 MVKNPKHRKITED
+510 MVANPKHRDIVEKA
-523 RWKVPNGTLN
+523 WNVPAGTLN
-533 PVGNQHIMKIHR
+533 PVGDQHIMKIHR
-545 DIEDGVVKF
+545 DIEDGVIKF

-569 THWIKA
+569 SHWIKA

-598 LILPSAMIY
+598 LILPTAMIY

-620 QHWRQQVLPVGDAM
+620 QHWRQQVLPVGDSM

-645 RFTVGDV
+645 RFTVKDV
-652 WGAQPLRGGK
+652 WGPSTLRNGTK
-662 SLPDVRKAAY
+662 MADVRAEAKK
-672 AMGYSDN
+672 MGYNDD
-679 TTMYE
+679 TTMFE
-684 ILFANKEAKSYKVD
+684 ILFANERAKSYKLD
-698 LESFPQQG
+698 EKDPIQAG
-706 YDNSESNGDSRNVV
+706 YDNSECKGDSRNVV
-720 GSDGKVFN
+720 GSDGKVFG
-728 GYGFM
+728 GYGYF
-733 IHEYLFEEY
+733 IHKYLFEEY
-742 ASFGRGHAH
+742 ADFGRGHAH
-751 DLADF
+751 DLAPFDV
-756 TTYHRVRGLKW
+756 YHKVRGLKW

-778 FNAKYDP
+778 FNTKYDP
-785 YAAKQTKETGNSHA
+785 YAKKAAPDSDFA
-799 FYGGLAKALTQGDL
+799 FYGKLAKELSQGDL
-813 MGIKDKKK
+813 KGVKDKTK
-821 KSLKNKAKIF
+821 KSLENKAKIF

-841 PDANYDTWLCTGRV
+841 PDETYDMWLSTGRV

-869 ELYRAVPEALCYMHP
+869 ELYKAVPEALCYMHP
-884 QDAKDKGLKQGGLCW
+884 DDAKKRGVQRGELVN
-899 VESRRGKV
+899 VESRRGTI

-914 GRNRPSRGL
+914 GRNRPPVGL

>member
-1 MDTLTNPKYYTFQ
+1 MT
-14 IVVFQKYYQI
+14 
-24 GENMSLSRREFL
+24 LSRREFL

-41 ASAAAAIGMAVPAE
+41 ASAAAAIGMSVPTTVQAKANE
-55 LEAAAEK
+55 
-62 AEGSWR
+62 AEGGWR

-80 CGIMMATKNGKIVA
+80 CGIMLATKGGKIVA

-123 RLTQPLLRVGADGK
+123 RLKQPLLRVNAKGE
-137 FDKKGKFAPVS
+137 FDKNGKFAPIS
-148 WERAFDEM
+148 WKRAFDEM
-156 EVHIKKA
+156 EFHMKKA
-163 LKASGPEGVGVF
+163 LKEKGPEGIGIF

-181 VMEGYAAQKMMKG
+181 VMEGYAAQKMMKA

-237 IVSWG
+237 VVTWG

-254 RVTDRKLSDPER
+254 RVTDRKLSNPDK
-266 VKVINIST
+266 VKIINLST
-274 YTHRTSDLADEEII
+274 YRHRTSDLADIEII
-288 FSPNTDLAM
+288 FKPNSDLAL

-308 NPESIDWDFV
+308 HPESIDWDFV

-333 GMRRAGEKSIKD
+333 GMRRSDEKSVKD
-345 GKYTALE
+345 GKYTAKE
-352 METIDKEMQKVVSAK
+352 METVSKEMQKVVSK
-367 EAPALEPYGYKE
+367 DEAPALAPYGYKE

-392 WEITFE
+392 WEISFE
-398 EYKKFLAPYTL
+398 EYKRFLEPYNA
-409 DYVATISKGNPDED
+409 DYVTQVSKGNPDESD
-423 INEFKRKLKLM
+423 EDFKKKIKEL

-439 EKGRKVVS
+439 EQNRKVVS

-472 LNKQALPGS
+472 LNKQAKPGS

-498 VGTFC
+498 VGTFA

-510 MVKNPKHRKITED
+510 MVANPKHRSISEKAWGI
-523 RWKVPNGTLN
+523 PQGTLN
-533 PVGNQHIMKIHR
+533 PKGHQHIMKIHR
-545 DIEDGVVKF
+545 DLEDGTMKF

-645 RFTVGDV
+645 RFTVKDL
-652 WGAQPLRGGK
+652 WGEQTLLSTGGK
-662 SLPDVRKAAY
+662 VKLPDVINEAKK
-672 AMGYSDN
+672 MGYSED

-684 ILFANKEAKSYKVD
+684 ILFANEKAKSYKAD
-698 LESFPQQG
+698 LDDPIQAG
-706 YDNSESNGDSRNVV
+706 YDNSEAFGDKRNVV
-720 GSDGKVFN
+720 GSDGKVFK
-728 GYGFM
+728 GYGFF
-733 IHEYLFEEY
+733 IQKYLFEEY
-742 ASFGRGHAH
+742 ADFGRGHGH

-756 TTYHRVRGLKW
+756 DTYHKVRGLKW

-778 FNAKYDP
+778 FNVKYDP
-785 YAAKQTKETGNSHA
+785 YAAHAVKKAGTNNSHA
-799 FYGGLAKALTQGDL
+799 FYGTLAKALPYGDL
-813 MGIKDKKK
+813 NGITNKEKTP
-821 KSLKNKAKIF
+821 LPNKAKIF
-831 ARPYMDPPEM
+831 ARPYMDAPEM
-841 PDANYDTWLCTGRV
+841 PDEEYPVWMSTGRV

-884 QDAKDKGLKQGGLCW
+884 VDAKKYDVKQGELCW
-899 VESRRGKV
+899 IESRRGKV

-938 CLDATCPQ
+938 CADYTCPQ

>member
-1 MDTLTNPKYYTFQ
+1 MALN
-14 IVVFQKYYQI
+14 
-24 GENMSLSRREFL
+24 RREFL
-36 KSSAA
+36 KSAAA
-41 ASAAAAIGMAVPAE
+41 ASAASAVGIAVPAN
-55 LEAAAEK
+55 LQASANEAQK
-62 AEGSWR
+62 DWR

-80 CGIMMATKNGKIVA
+80 CGIMLATKEGKIVA

-123 RLTQPLLRVGADGK
+123 RLKQPLLRMNDKGE
-137 FDKKGKFAPVS
+137 FDKKGQFKPVS
-148 WERAFDEM
+148 WKRAFDEM
-156 EVHIKKA
+156 EKYAKIA
-163 LKASGPEGVGVF
+163 LKHAGPESVGIF

-181 VMEGYAAQKMMKG
+181 IMEGYAAQKMMKA

-214 GFYQTFGIDEPS
+214 GFYQTFGVDEPS

-237 IVSWG
+237 VISWG

-254 RVTDRKLSDPER
+254 RVTDRKLSDPDR
-266 VKVINIST
+266 VKIISIQT
-274 YTHRTSDLADEEII
+274 YTHRTSDIADTEIL
-288 FSPNTDLAM
+288 FSPNTDTAL
-297 WNYIAREIVYN
+297 WNYVAREIVMRDKKGGGK
-308 NPESIDWDFV
+308 EDIIDWDFV
-318 KKHIVFAASPVNMGY
+318 NQNMIFAAGPVNIGY
-333 GMRRAGEKSIKD
+333 GMRRKGDKSLVD
-345 GKYTALE
+345 GKYTAKE
-352 METIDKEMQKVVSAK
+352 METISKEMEKKVSAK

-379 GDMMVNKP
+379 GDVMKNT
-387 AGLKH
+387 AGTLKH
-392 WEITFE
+392 WHISFE
-398 EYKKFLAPYTL
+398 DYKKSLEPYTL
-409 DYVATISKGNPDED
+409 EYTAKIVKGDPDED
-423 INEFKRKLKLM
+423 IEVFKKKLQQL

-439 EKGRKVVS
+439 EKDRKVVS

-459 TWVNT
+459 TWTNT
-464 LAYNVHFL
+464 LSYNVHFM
-472 LNKQALPGS
+472 LNKQAVPGS

-498 VGTFC
+498 VGTFT

-510 MVKNPKHRKITED
+510 MVKNPKHRAIAEKK
-523 RWKVPNGTLN
+523 WMVPQGTIN
-533 PVGNQHIMKIHR
+533 PVGKQHIMKIHR
-545 DIEDGVVKF
+545 DIEDGLIKF
-554 AWVNVCNP
+554 AWVNVCNA
-562 YQDTASA
+562 YQDSASA

-598 LILPSAMIY
+598 LVLPSAMIY

-634 SDTWQWVELSK
+634 SDTWQWVEFSK
-645 RFTVGDV
+645 RFTVKDL
-652 WGAQPLRGGK
+652 WGEWKPSGPRKKA
-662 SLPDVRKAAY
+662 LPSVIEEAKK
-672 AMGYSDN
+672 MGYTED

-684 ILFANKEAKSYKVD
+684 ILFDNKVSRSYKLD
-698 LESFPQQG
+698 QKDPIQAG
-706 YDNSESNGDSRNVV
+706 YDNSEGYGDSRKVI
-720 GSDGKVFN
+720 GSDDKEFK
-728 GYGFM
+728 GYGFF
-733 IHEYLFEEY
+733 IQKYLWEEY
-742 ASFGRGHAH
+742 AAFTRGHGH
-751 DLADF
+751 DLAPF
-756 TTYHRVRGLKW
+756 NMYHKVRGLKW

-778 FNAKYDP
+778 FNVKYDP
-785 YAAKQTKETGNSHA
+785 YAAKAVKKSGNGSTHA
-799 FYGGLAKALTQGDL
+799 FYGKLAKNLLQGSLTAP
-813 MGIKDKKK
+813 DKKLGK
-821 KSLKNKAKIF
+821 KALPDKAKIF

-841 PDANYDTWLCTGRV
+841 PDKNYDTWLCTGRV

-869 ELYRAVPEALCYMHP
+869 ELFRAVPEALCYMNP
-884 QDAKDKGLKQGGLCW
+884 NDAKSKGLKQGGLCW
-899 VESRRGKV
+899 IESRRGRV

-914 GRNRPSRGL
+914 GRNRPARGL

-938 CLDATCPQ
+938 CLDATCPM
-946 SKQTDF
+946 SKQTDY

>member
-1 MDTLTNPKYYTFQ
+1 
-14 IVVFQKYYQI
+14 
-24 GENMSLSRREFL
+24 MSLSRRDFL
-36 KSSAA
+36 KTTAA
-41 ASAAAAIGMAVPAE
+41 ASAAACVGITVPQEAK
-55 LEAAAEK
+55 AAAK
-62 AEGSWR
+62 QAEAGWR

-80 CGIMMATKNGKIVA
+80 CGIMLATKNGKIVA

-108 CIKGYFNAKIMYGAD
+108 CIKGYFNAKIMYGSD
-123 RLTQPLLRVGADGK
+123 RLKQPLLRVNDKGEFDKHGK
-137 FDKKGKFAPVS
+137 FKPVS
-148 WERAFDEM
+148 WKRAFDEM
-156 EVHIKKA
+156 EKNIKKA
-163 LKASGPEGVGVF
+163 LKASGPEGVAVF

-181 VMEGYAAQKMMKG
+181 VMEGYAAQKLMKG

-237 IVSWG
+237 IITWG
-242 SNMAEMH
+242 ANMAEMH

-254 RVTDRKLSDPER
+254 RVSDRKLTNPDR
-266 VKVINIST
+266 VKVVNIST
-274 YTHRTSDLADEEII
+274 YRHRCSDLADIEII
-288 FSPNTDLAM
+288 FSPSTDLAL
-297 WNYIAREIVYN
+297 WNYVAREIVYN
-308 NPESIDWDFV
+308 YPEAIDWDFV
-318 KKHIVFAASPVNMGY
+318 KEHIVFASQPVNIGY
-333 GMRRAGEKSIKD
+333 GMRRAGEKSLLPVRAD
-345 GKYTALE
+345 GSAGKYSALE
-352 METIDKEMQKVVSAK
+352 METINHEMSKVVSEK
-367 EAPALEPYGYKE
+367 EGPALEPFGYKA
-379 GDMMVNKP
+379 GDTMKMKP

-392 WEITFE
+392 WEISFE
-398 EYKKFLAPYTL
+398 EYKKFLEPYTL
-409 DYVATISKGNPDED
+409 DYVAKISKGDP
-423 INEFKRKLKLM
+423 NESIDSFKKKLQALAKL
-434 ADLYI
+434 YV
-439 EKGRKVVS
+439 EKNRKVVS

-464 LAYNVHFL
+464 LSYNVHFL
-472 LNKQALPGS
+472 LGKQAKPGN

-510 MVKNPKHRKITED
+510 MVKNGKHRKIVE
-523 RWKVPNGTLN
+523 RVWKVPEGTLN

-562 YQDTASA
+562 YQDSASA
-569 THWIKA
+569 KHWIKA
-575 AREMDNFIVTSDGY
+575 AREMDNFIVCSDGY
-589 PGISAKVSD
+589 PGISAKVAD

-645 RFTVGDV
+645 RFTVKDV
-652 WGAQPLRGGK
+652 WGEYTLRNGK
-662 SLPDVRKAAY
+662 KLPNVIAKAKEL
-672 AMGYSDN
+672 GYSED
-679 TTMYE
+679 TTMFD
-684 ILFANKEAKSYKVD
+684 ILFANERAKSYKID
-698 LESFPQQG
+698 LESFPQKG
-706 YDNSESNGDSRNVV
+706 YDNTECIGDSRNVV
-720 GSDGKVFN
+720 GSDGKVFK

-751 DLADF
+751 DLAPF
-756 TTYHRVRGLKW
+756 KTYHKVRGLKW

-778 FNAKYDP
+778 FNTKYDP
-785 YAAKQTKETGNSHA
+785 YAKKANPNSDFA
-799 FYGGLAKALTQGDL
+799 FYGKLAKALAQGDL
-813 MGIKDKKK
+813 TGIKDKTK

-841 PDANYDTWLCTGRV
+841 PDTKYDTWLCTGRV

-869 ELYRAVPEALCYMHP
+869 ELYRAVPEALCFMNP
-884 QDAKDKGLKQGGLCW
+884 KDAKAKGFKQGQLIW
-899 VESRRGKV
+899 VESRRGRV

-914 GRNRPSRGL
+914 GRNRVPQGL

-932 VFINKV
+932 VLINKV
-938 CLDATCPQ
+938 CLDATCPM
-946 SKQTDF
+946 SKQTDY

-958 IYKA
+958 LYKA

>member
-1 MDTLTNPKYYTFQ
+1 MALN
-14 IVVFQKYYQI
+14 
-24 GENMSLSRREFL
+24 RRDFL
-36 KSSAA
+36 KSAAA
-41 ASAAAAIGMAVPAE
+41 ASAASAVGIAVPSS
-55 LEAAAEK
+55 LEAASENAQK
-62 AEGSWR
+62 DWR

-80 CGIMMATKNGKIVA
+80 CGIMLATKGGKIVA
-94 VKGDPAA
+94 VKGDPEA

-123 RLTQPLLRVGADGK
+123 RLKTPLLRVNEKGE
-137 FDKKGKFAPVS
+137 FDKKGKFKPVS
-148 WERAFDEM
+148 WKRAFDEM
-156 EVHIKKA
+156 EIHAKKA
-163 LKASGPEGVGVF
+163 LKESGPEGVAVF

-181 VMEGYAAQKMMKG
+181 IMEGYAAQKMMKA

-214 GFYQTFGIDEPS
+214 GFYQTFGVDEPS

-237 IVSWG
+237 VISWG

-254 RVTDRKLSDPER
+254 RVSDRKLSDPDR

-274 YTHRTSDLADEEII
+274 YRHRTSDLADEEII
-288 FSPNTDLAM
+288 FRPNTDLAL
-297 WNYIAREIVYN
+297 WNYVAREIVMRD
-308 NPESIDWDFV
+308 EKEKCIDWDFV
-318 KKHIVFAASPVNMGY
+318 KKHIIFAASPVNIGY
-333 GMRRAGEKSIKD
+333 GMRRDGEKSLKD
-345 GKYTALE
+345 GKYS
-352 METIDKEMQKVVSAK
+352 DKEMEIIAKEMSKKVSEG
-367 EAPALEPYGYKE
+367 EAPALAPYGYKA
-379 GDMMVNKP
+379 GDEMKMKE

-392 WEITFE
+392 WEISFE
-398 EYKKFLAPYTL
+398 EYKKFLEPYTL
-409 DYVATISKGNPDED
+409 DYVTKIAKGNPDESD
-423 INEFKRKLKLM
+423 EEFKRKLKLL

-439 EKGRKVVS
+439 EKDRKVVS

-464 LAYNVHFL
+464 LSYNVHFL
-472 LNKQALPGS
+472 LNKQAKPGN

-503 HRLPADM
+503 HRLPSDM
-510 MVKNPKHRKITED
+510 MVKNPKHREVYEKALKI
-523 RWKVPNGTLN
+523 PAGTIN

-554 AWVNVCNP
+554 AWINVCNP
-562 YQDTASA
+562 YQDSA
-569 THWIKA
+569 NANHWIKA

-634 SDTWQWVELSK
+634 SDTWQWVEFSK
-645 RFTVGDV
+645 RFTVKDL
-652 WGAQPLRGGK
+652 WGEYTLRNGVK
-662 SLPDVRKAAY
+662 LPNVIAEAKK
-672 AMGYSDN
+672 MGYNED
-679 TTMYE
+679 TTMYD
-684 ILFANKEAKSYKVD
+684 ILFANERAKSFKKDMNDPV
-698 LESFPQQG
+698 QKG
-706 YDNSESNGDSRNVV
+706 YDDTESLGDSRKVI
-720 GSDGKVFN
+720 GSDGKEWK
-728 GYGFM
+728 GYGFF
-733 IHEYLFEEY
+733 IHKYLFEEY
-742 ASFGRGHAH
+742 AEFTRGNGH
-751 DLADF
+751 DLAPFD
-756 TTYHRVRGLKW
+756 TYHKVRGLRW

-785 YAAKQTKETGNSHA
+785 YAKKENTGDFA
-799 FYGGLAKALTQGDL
+799 FYGKLAKALPQGDL
-813 MGIKDKKK
+813 KGIKNPEK

-841 PDANYDTWLCTGRV
+841 PDAEYDMWLATGRV

-869 ELYRAVPEALCYMHP
+869 ELYKAVPEALCYMHP
-884 QDAKDKGLKQGGLCW
+884 EDAKAKGLKQGGLCW

-914 GRNRPSRGL
+914 GRNRPPKGL

-938 CLDATCPQ
+938 CLDATCPM
-946 SKQTDF
+946 SKQTDY

-958 IYKA
+958 VYKA

>member
-1 MDTLTNPKYYTFQ
+1 MA
-14 IVVFQKYYQI
+14 
-24 GENMSLSRREFL
+24 LSRRDFL

-41 ASAAAAIGMAVPAE
+41 ASAAAAVGMSIPASMQAASN
-55 LEAAAEK
+55 EAQS
-62 AEGSWR
+62 SWR

-123 RLTQPLLRVGADGK
+123 RLKQPLLRVGSDGK
-137 FDKKGKFAPVS
+137 FDKHGKFAPVS

-156 EVHIKKA
+156 EINIKKA
-163 LKASGPEGVGVF
+163 LKFGGPEAIGVF

-237 IVSWG
+237 VVTWG

-266 VKVINIST
+266 VKVVNIST
-274 YTHRTSDLADEEII
+274 YRHRTSDLADMEII
-288 FSPNTDLAM
+288 FTPNTDLAL
-297 WNYIAREIVYN
+297 WNYIARAIVYN
-308 NPESIDWDFV
+308 NPEAIDWDFV
-318 KKHIVFAASPVNMGY
+318 NKHMVFAASPVNMGY
-333 GMRRAGEKSIKD
+333 GMRTAKEFKKHPEMAK
-345 GKYTALE
+345 KYTALE
-352 METIDKEMQKVVSAK
+352 RETISQEDQHTVSAN
-367 EAPALEPYGYKE
+367 EAPALKPYGYKE
-379 GDMMVNKP
+379 GDKMVNKP

-392 WEITFE
+392 WEISFE
-398 EYKKFLAPYTL
+398 EYKKFLDPYTL
-409 DYVATISKGNPDED
+409 DYVAKISKGNPDED
-423 INEFKRKLKLM
+423 INAFKKKLQTL
-434 ADLYI
+434 ANLYI

-464 LAYNVHFL
+464 LSYNVHFL
-472 LNKQALPGS
+472 LNKQAIPGS

-498 VGTFC
+498 VGTFA

-510 MVKNPKHRKITED
+510 MVKNPKHRKITENA
-523 RWKVPNGTLN
+523 WNIPEGTLN
-533 PVGNQHIMKIHR
+533 PKGHQHIMKIHR
-545 DIEDGVVKF
+545 DLEDGNMKF
-554 AWVNVCNP
+554 AWVNVCNA
-562 YQDTASA
+562 YQDSASA

-645 RFTVGDV
+645 RFTVADL
-652 WGAQPLRGGK
+652 WGEQPLLSTKGK
-662 SLPDVRKAAY
+662 KTLPDVISKALK
-672 AMGYSDN
+672 MGYSKD

-684 ILFANKEAKSYKVD
+684 ILFANEKAKSYKID
-698 LESFPQQG
+698 MKDPIQAG
-706 YDNSESNGDSRNVV
+706 YDNSECIGDSRNVK
-720 GSDGKVFN
+720 GSDGKIWE
-728 GYGFM
+728 GYKFF
-733 IHEYLFEEY
+733 IQKYLFEEY
-742 ASFGRGHAH
+742 ASFGRGHGH
-751 DLADF
+751 DLAPFDV
-756 TTYHRVRGLKW
+756 YHKVRGLKW

-785 YAAKQTKETGNSHA
+785 YAAKETKETGYSHA
-799 FYGGLAKALTQGDL
+799 FYGKLAKALSQGDL
-813 MGIKDKKK
+813 MGIKDKTK

-831 ARPYMDPPEM
+831 ARPYMDPPEV
-841 PDANYDTWLCTGRV
+841 PTADYPVWLCTGRV

-869 ELYRAVPEALCYMHP
+869 ELYRAVPEALCYIHP
-884 QDAKDKGLKQGGLCW
+884 QDAKDYGVKQGQLAW

-946 SKQTDF
+946 SKQTDY

-958 IYKA
+958 VYAV